1 MIRTTDQLIDRIA
14 QELVWRRREL
24 TDLRALVQQFRDEP
38 LRLRVLIR
46 GAVALLYAHWEGF
59 VKAAASHYLEYVAS
73 TRLPYRRLTANFVGL
88 TLRAKFAELGAS
100 EKISSANAL
109 ADFFCTALD
118 RQAIVPYKKVID
130 TKSNLS
136 STVLQDIVAALGLD
150 ASQFATRL
158 KFIDSNLVNPRNHIA
173 HGEAMGLRVDEYVVL
188 HDEVI
193 ALIEIFR
200 NEIENASVLRRY
212 ERAATAGA
220 LAPGP

>member
-1 MIRTTDQLIDRIA
+1 MIRTTDQLIEKIA

-38 LRLRVLIR
+38 LRSRVLVR

-59 VKAAASHYLEYVAS
+59 VKVSASHYLEYVAS
-73 TRLPYRRLTANFVGL
+73 TRLPYRRLAANFVGL
-88 TLRAKFAELGAS
+88 TIRSKFAELGFS

-118 RQAIVPYKKVID
+118 RQANVPYKRVID

-136 STVLQDIVAALGLD
+136 STVLRDIITALGLD
-150 ASQFATRL
+150 ESKFATRHN
-158 KFIDSNLVNPRNHIA
+158 FIDSNLVNPRNHIA
-173 HGEAMGLRVDEYVVL
+173 HGEAMYLTVDEYLVL

-193 ALIEIFR
+193 ELIEIFR
-200 NEIENASVLRRY
+200 NEVENASVLRRY
-212 ERAATAGA
+212 ERAA
-220 LAPGP
+220 